1 MKNTFLFSLCALCL
15 IGSLGEGHAKSRA
28 PAAPAAPAPAA
39 PAAAAP
45 AATAAGPAAAAPP
58 GAGPA
63 AAEPDSY
70 EELKKSEFFSFFNI
84 SEVKRVPADSGDT
97 QVWLKT
103 GGFREF
109 IDLQLTVE
117 KTSRVREA
125 VLFIDRSWIGDKVHL
140 SPFAKDLAKSYISAL
155 VAESD
160 KKQAKLFTEALW
172 NLSGS
177 GDRILRRQQEEGPA
191 ELPPDVKRAL
201 EVYTGGERRLRAP
214 MLATDLIFENVTA
227 DGKDRLKLTVRRL
240 PKKPASPDA
249 AAATSQGAGATT
261 SPGLDLAGI
270 IRTNS
275 ALFGKPY
282 LAIINKEL
290 KSAKDDQLKAKLV
303 VMPDE
308 VLMTL
313 QLALIFQGAQTIMVS
328 VHDGNSGH
336 EILAVSRA
344 QDIDP
349 IEYIEPWPSGS
360 FLERA
365 NNQGGA
371 AAVPAEQR
379 KHFLV
384 KADELRKVLYA
395 IVLELDYLKKIA
407 EFCML
412 VTKDEASALAEYK
425 TRMEQD
431 AQSYSADEG
440 RLDRLGQVFLAHAM
454 APRALKTFKIN
465 RELHPRSARAAGR
478 LAALYESQGEVS
490 LASQHYQKALELVG
504 ADPGLAEPERQ
515 QLRAAASGA
524 LARLRGGR

>member
-1 MKNTFLFSLCALCL
+1 V
-15 IGSLGEGHAKSRA
+15 
-28 PAAPAAPAPAA
+28 AAD
-39 PAAAAP
+39 
-45 AATAAGPAAAAPP
+45 T
-58 GAGPA
+58 
-63 AAEPDSY
+63 
-70 EELKKSEFFSFFNI
+70 
-84 SEVKRVPADSGDT
+84 GDT

-125 VLFIDRSWIGDKVHL
+125 VLLIDRSWIGDKVHL
-140 SPFAKDLAKSYISAL
+140 SPFAKDLAKSYIGAL
-155 VAESD
+155 VAEPD
-160 KKQAKLFTEALW
+160 RKQARLFTEALW

-177 GDRILRRQQEEGPA
+177 GDRVLRRQPEEGPA

-201 EVYTGGERRLRAP
+201 EVYTGAERRLRAP
-214 MLATDLIFENVTA
+214 MLATDLIFENVSA

-240 PKKPASPDA
+240 PRKPASPDA
-249 AAATSQGAGATT
+249 APAASQGSGADS
-261 SPGLDLAGI
+261 SPGTDLAGI

-290 KSAKDDQLKAKLV
+290 KAAKDDQLKAKLV

-313 QLALIFQGAQTIMVS
+313 QLALIFQDAQTIMVS

-336 EILAVSRA
+336 EVLAVSRA

-349 IEYIEPWPSGS
+349 IEYIEPWPRGS

-371 AAVPAEQR
+371 AAVPAEQH

-412 VTKDEASALAEYK
+412 VTQDEASALAEYRK
-425 TRMEQD
+425 RMEQD
-431 AQSYSADEG
+431 PQNYPATEG

-465 RELHPRSARAAGR
+465 RELHPRSARAVGR

-504 ADPGLAEPERQ
+504 ADPGLPEPERQ
-515 QLRAAASGA
+515 RLREAASSA
-524 LARLRGGR
+524 LVRLRGGR

>member
-1 MKNTFLFSLCALCL
+1 MKNIFLFSLYALCL
-15 IGSLGEGHAKSRA
+15 IGSPDPAQAKSRA
-28 PAAPAAPAPAA
+28 SAPAAPAPAA
-39 PAAAAP
+39 AAP
-45 AATAAGPAAAAPP
+45 APAAPAGPAAAAQP
-58 GAGPA
+58 GPGSA
-63 AAEPDSY
+63 AAEPESY

-84 SEVKRVPADSGDT
+84 SEVKRVPAENGDT

-109 IDLQLTVE
+109 IDLQLTIE

-125 VLFIDRSWIGDKVHL
+125 VLLIDRSWIGDKVHL
-140 SPFAKDLAKSYISAL
+140 SPFAKDLAKSYIGAL

-160 KKQAKLFTEALW
+160 KKQAKFFTEALW

-177 GDRILRRQQEEGPA
+177 GDRVLRRQQEEGPA

-201 EVYTGGERRLRAP
+201 AVYTGAERRLRAP

-227 DGKDRLKLTVRRL
+227 DGKDRLKLTIRRL
-240 PKKPASPDA
+240 PKKPTSPDA
-249 AAATSQGAGATT
+249 APAASQGGATA
-261 SPGLDLAGI
+261 SPGTDLAGI
-270 IRTNS
+270 IRTNN
-275 ALFGKPY
+275 ALFDKPH

-290 KSAKDDQLKAKLV
+290 KAAKDDQLKAKLV

-313 QLALIFQGAQTIMVS
+313 QLALIFQDAQTILVS

-336 EILAVSRA
+336 EVLAVSRA

-349 IEYIEPWPSGS
+349 IEYIEPWPRGS

-371 AAVPAEQR
+371 AAVPAEQQ
-379 KHFLV
+379 KHFLI

-412 VTKDEASALAEYK
+412 VTKDETSALAEYK
-425 TRMEQD
+425 KRMEQEPQNYP
-431 AQSYSADEG
+431 ATEG

-465 RELHPRSARAAGR
+465 SELHPRSARAVGR
-478 LAALYESQGEVS
+478 LAALYESQGEVT

-515 QLRAAASGA
+515 RLREAASGA